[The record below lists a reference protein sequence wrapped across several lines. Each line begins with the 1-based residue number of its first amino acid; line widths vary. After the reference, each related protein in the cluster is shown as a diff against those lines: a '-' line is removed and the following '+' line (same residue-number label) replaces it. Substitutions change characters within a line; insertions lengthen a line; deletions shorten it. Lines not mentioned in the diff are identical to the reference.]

1 MNTDGVRAS
10 AWRFDRFTLDNNRGA
25 LLTASGAEVP
35 LRPKSMAL
43 LRLLVENAGRL
54 LERATI
60 MAALWPDVV
69 VGDESITQC
78 VRDVRLALGDHG
90 RLLRTVPKRGYL
102 FAAAVAPS
110 WLEDRKS
117 VV

>member
-1 MNTDGVRAS
+1 MNTDGMRAS

-54 LERATI
+54 LERAPNASPHGDTHYAA
-60 MAALWPDVV
+60 AAL
-69 VGDESITQC
+69 T
-78 VRDVRLALGDHG
+78 L
-90 RLLRTVPKRGYL
+90 T
-102 FAAAVAPS
+102 F
-110 WLEDRKS
+110 
-117 VV
+117 